1 MRSDEARARPNKHID
16 AECGDTRTNDDDD
29 NHDDDEDDD
38 DDDDDNDTDNDNE
51 SDECRL
57 KELPGIL

>member
-38 DDDDDNDTDNDNE
+38 DDDDNDTDNDNE